1 MLTPYNTGPLAHNFK
16 DRQMYRGNFG
26 IFEKKND
33 MILGRTKNEILVRLP
48 AYVDLSELQNMLDY
62 LQYKEST
69 AKQSDV
75 DQLSKAVNKSIW
87 TKVKAR
93 RGLK

>member
-1 MLTPYNTGPLAHNFK
+1 
-16 DRQMYRGNFG
+16 
-26 IFEKKND
+26 
-33 MILGRTKNEILVRLP
+33 MILERTNDEILVRLP
-48 AYVDLSELQNMLDY
+48 AYVDLSELQNMLDF
-62 LQYKEST
+62 LQYKELTAKSK

-75 DQLSKAVNKSIW
+75 EELAKTVNKSIW

>member
-1 MLTPYNTGPLAHNFK
+1 
-16 DRQMYRGNFG
+16 
-26 IFEKKND
+26 
-33 MILGRTKNEILVRLP
+33 MILERTKDEILVRLA
-48 AYVDLSELQNMLDY
+48 AYVDLSELQNMLDF
-62 LQYKEST
+62 LQYKELTAKSE

-75 DQLSKAVNKSIW
+75 DKLTKDVNKSIW